1 MLEAILARHIPPE
14 DVSVRILP
22 DALIAAAIGTVC
34 GLVCTWGVSWLV
46 PTTSDQLRWAL
57 IAVGFA
63 SFFGSFFAFV
73 AGAASA
79 AGRLNVSGRTSRQ
92 H

>member
-1 MLEAILARHIPPE
+1 MRMM
-14 DVSVRILP
+14 P
-22 DALIAAAIGTVC
+22 DALIAAVIGTVC
-34 GLVCTWGVSWLV
+34 GEACTWGVSWIV
-46 PTTSDQLRWAL
+46 PTTPDQLRWAM

-63 SFFGSFFAFV
+63 SFFGSFFSFW

-79 AGRLNVSGRTSRQ
+79 AGRVKA